1 MGQLHQL
8 LLQQDSL
15 PLDKSHFLWLVTYFL
30 RFASQLELDMDHLSD
45 IFSIDLLCY
54 LAWEG
59 VRETEQFE
67 LGLLQPMADLK
78 PCLRRLHLG
87 VTAIREPSAL
97 IRGRGESVG
106 LSRRAQCLAADP
118 VSPQVETPLHHV
130 VYRPRHWDA
139 RIPEAGAHSPS
150 PSQDSSRS
158 VHSTRLTARSHQQP
172 QLAPFSPTPL
182 PLIRPLL
189 FPPTINPR
197 LSPPEASVPPSF

>member
-1 MGQLHQL
+1 MLFLAQPRRKNAEARGASTGKPAAYRKCQTGFEPPQLGHVQRQRCVCVRGVARQPGRNRGRARGEGSHQ
-8 LLQQDSL
+8 
-15 PLDKSHFLWLVTYFL
+15 
-30 RFASQLELDMDHLSD
+30 R
-45 IFSIDLLCY
+45 
-54 LAWEG
+54 EG
-59 VRETEQFE
+59 
-67 LGLLQPMADLK
+67 GHD
-78 PCLRRLHLG
+78 
-87 VTAIREPSAL
+87 PSAL

-158 VHSTRLTARSHQQP
+158 VHSTRLTPRSHQQP